1 MTAHLVKLQQAPDLV
16 DRVYRAL
23 LDAISDGS
31 MSPGT
36 RLTQEDIAAR
46 LAVSRQPVL
55 QALRLLKKDGL
66 VVDAPGRG
74 VLVAPLD
81 AAWIAQVYEVRGA
94 LDALAVR
101 LAAARRVVLDPRLVE
116 TGRRAARG
124 RDIPAMVEADI
135 AFHEAIYAAS
145 GNPLIGAS
153 ARLHWV
159 HLRRVMGAVLQQSRQ
174 REALWDEHAAIA
186 DAIARGDADGAAR
199 LIDHHG
205 RRASENLL
213 AQARRRPRPTDPERS
228 LMKLTPEQH
237 AQFERDGY
245 LFFPGLF
252 SSEETKTLTAAVPEL
267 YSRREAYNVR
277 EKGKDA
283 VRTNFAAHLYSEPF
297 ARLARHP
304 RMVEPVQELIGE
316 ALYMHQFKING
327 KQAFDGDV
335 WQWHQDYGT
344 WKNDDLMPAERAMNV
359 AIFLDDVN
367 DYNGPLMFIP
377 GSHKRGVVDARHD
390 LTTTSYPLWTIDNA
404 LIAQLVERA
413 GGKNGGI
420 VSPKGPAGS
429 MILFHGCLVHA
440 SGSNLSPWDRVSVY
454 LSLCAVSNHI
464 RRFKR
469 PEYIAHRDF
478 TPIDCLPDDC
488 LLKSYPVE
496 LPWKNGMPA
505 SALETSI
512 DELKIAA

>member
-1 MTAHLVKLQQAPDLV
+1 
-16 DRVYRAL
+16 
-23 LDAISDGS
+23 
-31 MSPGT
+31 
-36 RLTQEDIAAR
+36 
-46 LAVSRQPVL
+46 
-55 QALRLLKKDGL
+55 
-66 VVDAPGRG
+66 
-74 VLVAPLD
+74 
-81 AAWIAQVYEVRGA
+81 
-94 LDALAVR
+94 
-101 LAAARRVVLDPRLVE
+101 
-116 TGRRAARG
+116 
-124 RDIPAMVEADI
+124 
-135 AFHEAIYAAS
+135 
-145 GNPLIGAS
+145 
-153 ARLHWV
+153 
-159 HLRRVMGAVLQQSRQ
+159 
-174 REALWDEHAAIA
+174 
-186 DAIARGDADGAAR
+186 
-199 LIDHHG
+199 
-205 RRASENLL
+205 
-213 AQARRRPRPTDPERS
+213 
-228 LMKLTPEQH
+228 MKLTPEQH
-237 AQFERDGY
+237 AEFDRDGY

-252 SSEETKTLTAAVPEL
+252 SSEETRTLTAAVPDL
-267 YSRREAYNVR
+267 YGRREAYNVR

-377 GSHKRGVVDARHD
+377 GSHKRGVVDAKHD

-413 GGKNGGI
+413 GGRGGFDAAGRYVPGGI

-440 SGSNLSPWDRVSVY
+440 STSNLSPWNRVSVY

-488 LLKSYPVE
+488 LTKPYPVN
-496 LPWKNGMPA
+496 LPWKDGTPS
-505 SALETSI
+505 SAYET
-512 DELKIAA
+512 EKAA